1 MAYPLYV
8 VEETARGDKTM
19 DIMSR
24 LLQDRIIFIGEEIN
38 DTLANH
44 IISQLIYLR
53 ATDPKKPISIYINSP
68 GGVISAGLAIYDTMK
83 YLECDVY
90 TYCIGMAA
98 SMAAVLLS
106 SGTPG
111 KRFALPN
118 SRIMIHQPA
127 GAVGGTSADIEL
139 QAKEILYLK
148 HSLTN
153 ILSRNTGQTPEQIHK
168 DSDRDYYMSAQD
180 AKAYGLI
187 DTVIGLQNSTPV
199 EENHVGK

>member
-1 MAYPLYV
+1 MSYPIYV
-8 VEETARGDKTM
+8 SEETARGDKTM

-24 LLQDRIIFIGEEIN
+24 LLQDRIIFIGQEIN
-38 DTLANH
+38 DPLANH

-53 ATDPKKPISIYINSP
+53 ATDPKKPISLYINSP
-68 GGVISAGLAIYDTMK
+68 GGDISAGFAIYDTMK
-83 YLECDVY
+83 YIECDVH

-139 QAKEILYLK
+139 QAKEIMYLK
-148 HSLTN
+148 ESLTK
-153 ILSRNTGQTPEQIHK
+153 ILSQNTGQTVSQIHK
-168 DSDRDYYMSAQD
+168 DSDRDYYMSSSE
-180 AKAYGLI
+180 AKNYGLI
-187 DTVIGLQNSTPV
+187 DAVIGMEKSTPAAV
-199 EENHVGK
+199 SK

>member
-1 MAYPLYV
+1 MSYPIYV
-8 VEETARGDKTM
+8 SEETARGDKTM

-24 LLQDRIIFIGEEIN
+24 LLQDRIIFIGQEIN
-38 DTLANH
+38 DPLANH

-53 ATDPKKPISIYINSP
+53 ATDPKKPISLYINSP
-68 GGVISAGLAIYDTMK
+68 GGDISAGFAIYDTMK
-83 YLECDVY
+83 YIECDVH

-139 QAKEILYLK
+139 QAKEIMYLK
-148 HSLTN
+148 ESLTK
-153 ILSRNTGQTPEQIHK
+153 ILSQNTGQTVSQIHK
-168 DSDRDYYMSAQD
+168 DSDRDYYMSSLE
-180 AKAYGLI
+180 AKNYGLI
-187 DTVIGLQNSTPV
+187 DAVIGIEKSIPAAVT
-199 EENHVGK
+199 K